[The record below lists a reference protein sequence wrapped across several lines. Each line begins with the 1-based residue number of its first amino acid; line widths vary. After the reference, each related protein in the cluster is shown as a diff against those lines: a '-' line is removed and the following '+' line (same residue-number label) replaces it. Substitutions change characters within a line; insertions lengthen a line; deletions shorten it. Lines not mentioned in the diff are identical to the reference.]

1 VSEPWRLCAP
11 CGVEWSRWL
20 DTRPS
25 TLIPRGGF
33 AHGSGA
39 AYDVSA
45 AGIRDGRRARHE
57 EWRRTVRHAQG
68 LVSEGCRTGRHAG
81 VDTSQSSL

>member
-1 VSEPWRLCAP
+1 MLCDP
-11 CGVEWSRWL
+11 CSGESVRWL

-25 TLIPRGGF
+25 TLIPRPGF

-39 AYDVSA
+39 PYDVSS
-45 AGIRDGRRARHE
+45 AGLLDKGRARHA
-57 EWRRTVRHAQG
+57 EWAATVRFQRRLIA
-68 LVSEGCRTGRHAG
+68 EACAAGRHAG